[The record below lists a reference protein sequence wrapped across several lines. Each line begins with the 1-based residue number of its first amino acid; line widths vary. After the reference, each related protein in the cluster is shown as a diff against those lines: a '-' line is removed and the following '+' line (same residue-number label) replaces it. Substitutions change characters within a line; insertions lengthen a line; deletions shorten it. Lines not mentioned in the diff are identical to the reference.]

1 MDELVDKVKIDQTKA
16 SEKMDEISGAYLVK
30 AQEATIAHYLD
41 TIANSLQRELGNA
54 PHSPNKVKE
63 ESSLDK
69 YYQSEDSLVLK
80 NAAEN
85 LGNKIQAIGLHLVEQ
100 KKFKKKAE
108 KILYE
113 LEKSNEKY
121 IKIDFFRKE
130 HEDYQ
135 ERIRDYVMIQMG
147 NIQENLTQHRD
158 EQVQTVNLFEEHIEK
173 IKKETLWK
181 ITDCED
187 IIKTRISE

>member
-1 MDELVDKVKIDQTKA
+1 
-16 SEKMDEISGAYLVK
+16 
-30 AQEATIAHYLD
+30 
-41 TIANSLQRELGNA
+41 
-54 PHSPNKVKE
+54 
-63 ESSLDK
+63 
-69 YYQSEDSLVLK
+69 
-80 NAAEN
+80 
-85 LGNKIQAIGLHLVEQ
+85 
-100 KKFKKKAE
+100 
-108 KILYE
+108 
-113 LEKSNEKY
+113 LEKDTENF

-158 EQVQTVNLFEEHIEK
+158 EQVKTVNVFEEHIEK

-187 IIKTRISE
+187 IIKTRISEQQANSLIESLGNKLSLKIRDTEQKLLERNMNSYKELSQRFDQL

>member
-1 MDELVDKVKIDQTKA
+1 MDKF
-16 SEKMDEISGAYLVK
+16 
-30 AQEATIAHYLD
+30 
-41 TIANSLQRELGNA
+41 
-54 PHSPNKVKE
+54 
-63 ESSLDK
+63 
-69 YYQSEDSLVLK
+69 YQSDDSILLK

-85 LGNKIQAIGLHLVEQ
+85 LSTKIQAIGLHLVEQ

-108 KILYE
+108 KLLFQ
-113 LEKSNEKY
+113 LEKDCESS

-135 ERIRDYVMIQMG
+135 ERIREYVMIQMG

-158 EQVQTVNLFEEHIEK
+158 EQVKTVNVFEEHIEK

-187 IIKTRISE
+187 IIKTRISEQ